1 MDSLLVLLATG
12 LVAHKYVGLR
22 KATED
27 KVQEDVQEDVQS
39 QDVQDELNV
48 QDDDV
53 QGDAAREAVGNARDQ
68 GQLTGSYAL
77 NGRPGSMSVPG
88 IAETVLQKST
98 NGDSTQ
104 KFQEQFFPQDTRAT
118 GFSVTQKPWMRA
130 VDDANKPPRTEQEAT
145 FPTKEDR
152 QDIYNTDLPSKV
164 RNFKNLQTQRTIPRS
179 REKQF
184 ESPVE
189 GIATQNEGGGGLRGQ
204 RQLQRYHKF
213 ILNEQPSME
222 IEHGPKGNFT
232 GANKSSSK
240 SQLDNT
246 KQELVISHTGV
257 PVAASFKVG
266 IPDASFELEGS
277 NAEAWLIDQHRSG
290 SRAPVEKSTKILPS
304 FKVAHD
310 DEIES
315 FQISKNSNLSRAS
328 RPKKSASSGD
338 TKFRDAAVET
348 PTFAGAGGGSRLQ
361 PIDTTSEVR
370 SKAKNEELSVDASK
384 VEMKAASKSSGPGAL
399 VMKTEHTHTDE
410 KLAEKDTG
418 SRVRGVTHRTK
429 GNVKV
434 LSDTLRLNDS
444 KPSINQREFT
454 SKNHVAPQNKNLPK
468 HLRVAPTSSITA
480 TTDMTLK
487 DNSVDTQVQHSM
499 KRGQTVSQS
508 SVTPSLGVS
517 TAEQRRVNL
526 ALFTDRM
533 ASGEAL
539 KLLSNPYSR
548 PGSNRLQID
557 V

>member
-22 KATED
+22 KGTPSTD
-27 KVQEDVQEDVQS
+27 VKRNQDDVQE
-39 QDVQDELNV
+39 NV
-48 QDDDV
+48 QENVDLDVEDDV
-53 QGDAAREAVGNARDQ
+53 EYEAVGNARDE

-88 IAETVLQKST
+88 IAETSLQKSRD
-98 NGDSTQ
+98 GDSTHE
-104 KFQEQFFPQDTRAT
+104 FQEQFFPQDTRAT
-118 GFSVTQKPWMRA
+118 GFSVNQKPWMRA
-130 VDDANKPPRTEQEAT
+130 VDDANKPPRTEHEAT

-152 QDIYNTDLPSKV
+152 QDIHNTNLPSKV
-164 RNFKNLQTQRTIPRS
+164 RNFENLQTQRTIPRS
-179 REKQF
+179 SEKQF
-184 ESPVE
+184 EKPVE
-189 GIATQNEGGGGLRGQ
+189 SIKTQNEGGGGLRGQ

-213 ILNEQPSME
+213 ILNDQPSME
-222 IEHGPKGNFT
+222 IDHGPKGNFT

-277 NAEAWLIDQHRSG
+277 NAEAWLIDEHRSG

-304 FKVAHD
+304 FTVSHD
-310 DEIES
+310 DVIES
-315 FQISKNSNLSRAS
+315 FQVSKNSNLSRAS
-328 RPKKSASSGD
+328 RPKSASKGEN
-338 TKFRDAAVET
+338 KFKDAVVKT
-348 PTFAGAGGGSRLQ
+348 PTFKGAPGGSRLQ
-361 PIDTTSEVR
+361 PINKTTEIR
-370 SKAKNEELSVDASK
+370 SKAKNEQLSLDASK
-384 VEMKAASKSSGPGAL
+384 IEMKAASKSSGPGAL
-399 VMKTEHTHTDE
+399 VVKTEHSHTDE
-410 KLAEKDTG
+410 KLAEEDTG
-418 SRVRGVTHRTK
+418 SRVRGVTNTAK
-429 GNVKV
+429 GNVQ
-434 LSDTLRLNDS
+434 LQTDTLRLNDA
-444 KPSINQREFT
+444 KPSINQKEFT
-454 SKNHVAPQNKNLPK
+454 SKNLLAPQNKQLPK
-468 HLRVAPTSSITA
+468 HLRVAPTSTITA
-480 TTDMTLK
+480 TTDMTFK
-487 DNSVDTQVQHSM
+487 DNSVNTQVQNSM
-499 KRGQTVSQS
+499 KRGQMVSKV

-533 ASGEAL
+533 ASGDAL